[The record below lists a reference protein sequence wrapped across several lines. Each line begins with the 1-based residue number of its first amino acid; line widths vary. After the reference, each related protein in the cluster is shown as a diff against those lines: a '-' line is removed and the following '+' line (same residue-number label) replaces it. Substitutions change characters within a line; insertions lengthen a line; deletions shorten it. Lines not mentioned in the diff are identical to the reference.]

1 MEHGWGVRGPVR
13 PVREGLAGPGRSGSE
28 MFETS
33 FPRCVETGQAGA
45 GRPLEAPSHWW
56 W

>member
-1 MEHGWGVRGPVR
+1 MEHGWGGRGPVS
-13 PVREGLAGPGRSGSE
+13 PVREGLARPGRTCSE

-33 FPRCVETGQAGA
+33 SPHCVETGQAGA
-45 GRPLEAPSHWW
+45 ERPLEAPSHWW